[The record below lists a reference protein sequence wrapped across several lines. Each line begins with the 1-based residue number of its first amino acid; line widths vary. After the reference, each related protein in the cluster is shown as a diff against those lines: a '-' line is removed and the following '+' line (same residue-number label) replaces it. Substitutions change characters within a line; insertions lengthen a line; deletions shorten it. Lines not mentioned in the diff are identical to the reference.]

1 MNRMTTRRTVLV
13 AGATTVF
20 GRDVVRAQES
30 SRTYRLGILSGGET
44 REALSWSVFF
54 DEMRKDGF
62 VEGRNLIVDW
72 RFVGSPDQTGRA
84 AAELVQL
91 APDVLIPGGS
101 TPAITAAQQATRTIP
116 MVGTADDMLGSG
128 LVPSL
133 ARPGGNLTGIS
144 FMATELDGKRL
155 EILMEL
161 VPASRHMAALADPAV
176 TGKPQLDALR
186 SGAASRGVELSIY
199 PARGAEE
206 IASAVNAAQAGGA
219 TALNVLASPDLNAN
233 RRIILDRT
241 AALGLPAMYQ
251 WPETAEEGGLAAYG
265 PSGATINR
273 MRARQVVKVLRGAK
287 PADIPVE
294 QPDKFELVINLRTA
308 KAIGLE
314 VPGTLLDRA
323 DQVIE

>member
-1 MNRMTTRRTVLV
+1 MTVLWHR
-13 AGATTVF
+13 G
-20 GRDVVRAQES
+20 GWGQES
-30 SRTYRLGILSGGET
+30 GRTYRLGILSGGET
-44 REALSWSVFF
+44 RQAQSWRAFF
-54 DEMRKDGF
+54 DEMGKAGF
-62 VEGRNLIVDW
+62 TEGKNLIVDW
-72 RFVGSPDQTGRA
+72 RFVGSPDQTAAA

-91 APDVLIPGGS
+91 APDVLIPAGS

-116 MVGTADDMLGSG
+116 LIGMAADMVGSG

-133 ARPGGNLTGIS
+133 ARPGGNLTGLS
-144 FMATELDGKRL
+144 FLATELDGKRL

-161 VPASRHMAALADPAV
+161 VPACRHMASLADPAI
-176 TGKPQLDALR
+176 TGQSRLDALQ
-186 SGAASRGVELSIY
+186 SAAASRGVELSIY
-199 PARGAEE
+199 PARGADE
-206 IASAVNAAQAGGA
+206 IALAVDAAQAAGA
-219 TALNVLASPDLNAN
+219 TALNVLASPILNTN

-241 AALGLPAMYQ
+241 AALRLPAMYQ

-265 PSGATINR
+265 PR
-273 MRARQVVKVLRGAK
+273 FRDMLRQLARQVVKVLRGAK

-314 VPGTLLDRA
+314 VPTTLLDRA